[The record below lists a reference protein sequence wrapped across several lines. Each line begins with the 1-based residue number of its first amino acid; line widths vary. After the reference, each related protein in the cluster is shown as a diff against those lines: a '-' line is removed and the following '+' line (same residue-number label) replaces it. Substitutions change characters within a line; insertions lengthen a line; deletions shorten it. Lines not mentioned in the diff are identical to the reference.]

1 MIRNIVFDM
10 GMVLMDYHPLEAC
23 RAATGN
29 ETDAQAVYAALFTHP
44 EWVKLDD
51 NTIEQDELGRRA
63 QARLSDPR
71 LRPLVPQLLNG
82 MPWNVLTPIP
92 AMIDTARWALDAGYG
107 VYLLSNANLAVSRH
121 REVVPLLDRFHGVL
135 FSADEGLVKPNPA
148 IYRLLTRRYRLVPEE
163 CLFID
168 DNTENAEAARREGW
182 QAYRFDGNAEAL
194 RAYLE
199 ALQR

>member
-1 MIRNIVFDM
+1 MIRNVVFDM

-92 AMIDTARWALDAGYG
+92 AMIDTARWTLDAGYG
-107 VYLLSNANLAVSRH
+107 VYLLSNANLAVSCH

-148 IYRLLTRRYRLVPEE
+148 IYRLLTRRYGLVPEE

-168 DNTENAEAARREGW
+168 DNTKNAEAARREGW

-199 ALQR
+199 AL

>member
-23 RAATGN
+23 RAAAGN
-29 ETDAQAVYAALFTHP
+29 EADAQSVYAALFTHP

-63 QARLSDPR
+63 QARLSDPH

-82 MPWNVLTPIP
+82 MPWNILTPIP
-92 AMIDTARWALDAGYG
+92 AMIDNARWALDTGYG

-121 REVVPLLDRFHGVL
+121 REIVPLLERFHGVL
-135 FSADEGLVKPNPA
+135 FSADEGLVKPDPA
-148 IYRLLTRRYRLVPEE
+148 IYQLLTRRYGLIPSE

-168 DNTENAEAARREGW
+168 DNADNIEAARREGW
-182 QAYRFDGNAEAL
+182 QAYHFDGNAQAL
-194 RAYLE
+194 WTYLE
-199 ALQR
+199 TLQR

>member
-1 MIRNIVFDM
+1 
-10 GMVLMDYHPLEAC
+10 MVLMDYHPLEAC